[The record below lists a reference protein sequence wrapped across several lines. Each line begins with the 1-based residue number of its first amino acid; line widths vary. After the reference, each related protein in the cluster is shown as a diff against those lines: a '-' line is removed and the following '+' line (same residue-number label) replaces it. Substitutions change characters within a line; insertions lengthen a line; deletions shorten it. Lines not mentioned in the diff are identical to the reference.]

1 MEKREETK
9 AALVRHCKKYPK
21 LQIQDLFKYIYQSSF
36 GCEHMISSPE
46 AVEDFISKEAEQCE
60 SVAEEMI
67 EPLDGEY
74 CRVHLDCVREGL
86 CASTLAK
93 LFFLSAEH
101 VEEGRERLL
110 EKLSVLLETVEE
122 GLLPFEKE
130 AVIEALE
137 EWREAGYPACHHS
150 EEFRAA
156 YAPAYRLIKKEYVM
170 FLPLFIRI
178 DRMLREGPGRLAIEG
193 GSANGKTTLGKL
205 LAQVYD
211 CTVFHMDDFFLR
223 PEQRTK
229 ERFEEPGGNVDR
241 ERFLEEVLL
250 PLYRQEPVVYRRFD
264 CSTFTLEDPVYVT
277 PTKLTVI
284 EGAYSMHPEL
294 AEYYNLSVFLEIS
307 PELQRKRIE
316 KRNTPEM
323 AKRFFEEWIPMERRY
338 FTGLK
343 VKERCDILCKMEE
356 VM

>member
-1 MEKREETK
+1 MGKRDETK
-9 AALVRHCKKYPK
+9 TALVRHCEKYPN
-21 LQIQDLFKYIYQSSF
+21 LQIRDVFKHIYQSSF

-46 AVEDFISKEAEQCE
+46 AVEDYIRKEAEQYV

-67 EPLDGEY
+67 ESLDGDY
-74 CRVHLDCVREGL
+74 CRVHLDVIRKGL
-86 CASTLAK
+86 SASTLAK
-93 LFFLSAEH
+93 LFYLSAEH
-101 VEEGRERLL
+101 VEDGRERLS
-110 EKLSVLLETVEE
+110 EKLSVLLEAVEE

-137 EWREAGYPACHHS
+137 EWRGADYPACHHS
-150 EEFRAA
+150 EDFRAA
-156 YAPAYRLIKKEYVM
+156 YTPAYRLIKKEYAV
-170 FLPLFIRI
+170 FLSLFQRI
-178 DRMLREGPGRLAIEG
+178 DCMLRDGPVKLAIEG
-193 GSANGKTTLGKL
+193 GSANGKTTLAKL

-229 ERFEEPGGNVDR
+229 ERFAEPGGNVDR

-250 PLYRQEPVVYRRFD
+250 PLHRQETVAYQRFD
-264 CSTFTLEDPVYVT
+264 CSTFTLAEPILVT
-277 PTKLTVI
+277 PSKLTVI

-316 KRNTPEM
+316 KRNTPEL
-323 AKRFFEEWIPMERRY
+323 AKRFFAEWIPMEQRY
-338 FTGLK
+338 FTELR
-343 VKERCDILCKMEE
+343 VKERCDMVCKTEE
-356 VM
+356 AM